1 MINSFIRFKISK
13 NSVVRQAMKKI
24 GGLLFALTACAGVA
38 HGDVVLETG
47 FEGSSSLPTGW
58 TENQISGSANL
69 TIQSGGGGGR
79 PSTANSGSNNATIYA
94 TNTNENITRLITPTF
109 NTIGYT
115 TVTLSFYHA
124 QPVWIYENNPDQDE
138 LKVFFSDDGGAS
150 WTELAHYTNDI
161 QNWTQRTLNL
171 PTTSANSQIAFE
183 GNASYGYGASLD
195 DIVVTGSPTLKSTFS
210 INTSDADASEEGPDS
225 GTWTITRTGNTSG
238 SLSLNY
244 TLSGTATAGLD
255 YTVDTPSPISF
266 AAGQTSVV
274 VTMTPIDDA
283 VVAEND
289 ESVTLTLEADA
300 AYFIDNA
307 SADIPISDNDRADL
321 NILILGSDRSFS
333 EGGENG
339 VVHEKPFNPAGIA
352 SHLKEIIDQ
361 HELITDSVN
370 VVHDSIYKEKNQVVN
385 YSGSSTYS
393 FTSRCYSLAQH
404 YMWPEGKDARLADLQ
419 GEGDTEWDYIV
430 LSFDPYI
437 LANFPGM
444 VAEGVKLIQDAVS
457 QSANPAQVVLLAQWP
472 ENSSTFNADDFNEV
486 VYRVGDSADLPVVPA
501 GKAWDSMPSQD
512 TNAAHPTPKGEYL
525 AAAAIY
531 SWLYD
536 NSASSS
542 NYTYVDASTTS
553 AIADHALSVVQANAG
568 ASQYT
573 GDYTDINPFKMK
585 YVNKRVVSFRETGTS
600 TEDRIRF
607 ALDRLDDVQRITFST
622 SGYAGASGTRWDFNY
637 GRGNDGWE
645 DDKDYEVDPNK
656 YDRSYGFP
664 MHHYNTSNAPITMPY
679 GIDKHYQNGIS
690 YEDGTDLG
698 IAYNMIRPGPPITRE
713 LSLPEDVRAI
723 PIRLIWLKMREVF
736 PGFNP
741 LGDSTHM
748 NNHLNDATAAFMY
761 TLLSGRCPVVEEP
774 ATEGSTAWQQWL
786 GHKIGYETAWQMAH
800 LTTRAPGFRVLPS
813 STSATTVTPTST
825 ETMTVQFV
833 NPPQA
838 DVTVTVS
845 ISNPTAAIVGP
856 KTLVFTP
863 SNYNTPQVVTVA
875 GIPGDSG
882 SEAFDVVFSTS
893 SEDSIYDGLSDAWGY
908 TNNRSSTVAVTQVD
922 NGTSQVVTAQYNAV
936 DISLNVAGA
945 NASNTIFAGPANGSI
960 TWSGSADIE
969 YTPSGDYLGTDQ
981 IVYAVTIGGTQTIGS
996 IDITVQFP
1004 DGQVSATA
1012 GDGAASEEGPD
1023 NGTFVISR
1031 FGDTT
1036 DALDVFFSMS
1046 GTATQASDYTLSH
1059 TSPVTIPAGQSS
1071 VTLTLTPMDD
1081 SVFGEEIESAILTI
1095 TEDAAYPIGIASAT
1109 ITIAD
1114 NDNNAPEANAGPD
1127 QNVILSGSAPWSPAQ
1142 TTTELWL
1149 DAADD
1154 STITRSGDL
1163 VSEWRDKSDND
1174 RHASQ
1179 ATSGSQPSWTF
1190 EGLNG
1195 KDVLTFD
1202 GTSEFLNLG
1211 TGLDFVAG
1219 TSHSAF
1225 IVLADI
1231 TNYSNI
1237 YGAANGSSGS
1247 SSLHVGFA
1255 NANTYRMNY
1264 WSHDY
1269 GPSIT
1274 ANFESNGS
1282 ILNYVWEVGS
1292 PKQILANGK
1301 SEGTGHNAQTIG
1313 TMAGGGRIGNIVGQG
1328 YIGGKIAEM
1337 VFLTGTVAQADR
1349 ERMEGYLAHKWGL
1362 AGNLA
1367 SSHPYKNQAPGGSGV
1382 LVNLNGTV
1390 TDADGQTPTSLW
1402 TKVSGPGVV
1411 VFGDASAV
1419 DTTATFTQVGTY
1431 VLRLTADDSYA
1442 QTFDEV
1448 TITVSEAQSF
1458 AGWIFG
1464 YDLDGQIA
1472 PQDDFDGDGIPNVV
1486 ENYFGTHPGTF
1497 NPGLALTQVTT
1508 GGAGDSIFTFTH
1520 PISDN
1525 PAADLTASYRWSNDL
1540 SSFHGNGDTES
1551 GGTKVDFIA
1560 GTPSNGEVTVTATV
1574 SGTETDR
1581 VFVTV
1586 EVILE

>member
-1 MINSFIRFKISK
+1 M
-13 NSVVRQAMKKI
+13 
-24 GGLLFALTACAGVA
+24 A
-38 HGDVVLETG
+38 HGDIVLETG
-47 FEGSSSLPTGW
+47 FEFSSGLPAGW
-58 TENQISGSANL
+58 TENQISGSAATW
-69 TIQSGGGGGR
+69 TIQQGGGANGGSG
-79 PSTANSGSNNATIYA
+79 PSLPNSGSNNATLFIN
-94 TNTNENITRLITPTF
+94 NTNDSITRLITPTF
-109 NTIGYT
+109 DTDGYT
-115 TVTLSFYHA
+115 TTSLTFWHTQKFWS
-124 QPVWIYENNPDQDE
+124 PDQDE
-138 LKVFFSDDGGAS
+138 LKVFFSSDGGS
-150 WTELAHYTNDI
+150 TWTQLAHYTGDTPD
-161 QNWTQRTLNL
+161 WTQRTLNL

-183 GNASYGYGASLD
+183 GNAKYGYGVCLD
-195 DIVVTGSPTLKSTFS
+195 DIVVTGSPSFKSTFS
-210 INTSDADASEEGPDS
+210 ISATDADASEVGPDS
-225 GTWTITRTGNTSG
+225 GSWTITRTGNTTG
-238 SLSLNY
+238 AVSLVY
-244 TLSGTATAGLD
+244 TLSGTATQGSD

-266 AAGQTSVV
+266 AAGQTSAI
-274 VTMTPIDDA
+274 VTLLPVDDT
-283 VVAEND
+283 VGGERDEVA
-289 ESVTLTLEADA
+289 TLTLTEDTD
-300 AYFIDNA
+300 YFINA
-307 SADIPISDNDRADL
+307 SSAGISIYDDDPADL
-321 NILILGSDRSFS
+321 NILVIGSTNSYSDRESGLPDVS
-333 EGGENG
+333 
-339 VVHEKPFNPAGIA
+339 HEKPFNPAGIA
-352 SHLKEIIDQ
+352 SHLEEIIDQ
-361 HELITDSVN
+361 HQLITDSVN

-404 YMWPEGKDARLADLQ
+404 YMWPEGKDARLADLR

-472 ENSSTFNADDFNEV
+472 ENSSTFSVGDFNEV
-486 VYRVGDSADLPVVPA
+486 VYRVGNSADLPVVPA
-501 GKAWDSMPSQD
+501 GKAWDSLPSQD
-512 TNAAHPTPKGEYL
+512 TNAAHPTPNGEYL

-600 TEDRIRF
+600 TEDRIRN
-607 ALDRLDDVQRITFST
+607 ALTRLDDVQRITFST
-622 SGYAGASGTRWDFNY
+622 SGYAGGSGTRWDFNY
-637 GRGNDGWE
+637 GRGNDWWE

-664 MHHYNTSNAPITMPY
+664 MHHYTTSNAPITMPY
-679 GIDKHYQNGIS
+679 GIDKHYQNGIT

-698 IAYNMIRPGPPITRE
+698 IAYNMIRPNTRE

-723 PIRLIWLKMREVF
+723 PIRLMWLKMREVF

-774 ATEGSTAWQQWL
+774 ATQGSSEWQQWL

-838 DVTVTVS
+838 DVTVTVL
-845 ISNPTAAIVGP
+845 ISNPTAAIAGP

-863 SNYNTPQVVTVA
+863 SNYNTPQAVTVA
-875 GIPGDSG
+875 GIPGASG
-882 SEAFDVVFSTS
+882 SEAFEVVFSTS
-893 SEDSIYDGLSDAWGY
+893 SDDEVYDGLSDAWRY

-945 NASNTIFAGPANGSI
+945 NASNTIFTGPANGSI

-1012 GDGAASEEGPD
+1012 GDAAASEEGPD

-1046 GTATQASDYTLSH
+1046 GTATPGSDYTLSH
-1059 TSPVTIPAGQSS
+1059 TSPVTIPAGQNS
-1071 VTLTLTPMDD
+1071 VILTLTPVDD
-1081 SVFGEEIESAILTI
+1081 AVFGEEIESAILTI

-1109 ITIAD
+1109 ISIAD
-1114 NDNNAPEANAGPD
+1114 NDNNAPVANAGPD

-1231 TNYSNI
+1231 TSYSNI
-1237 YGAANGSSGS
+1237 YGAANGNSGS

-1282 ILNYVWEVGS
+1282 ILNYVWEVGA

-1301 SEGTGHNAQTIG
+1301 SEGTGHNAQAIG

-1328 YIGGKIAEM
+1328 FIGGKIAEM

-1390 TDADGQTPTSLW
+1390 TDEDGQTPTSLW

-1411 VFGDASAV
+1411 LFGDASAV
-1419 DTTATFTQVGTY
+1419 DTTATFTQAGTY
-1431 VLRLTADDSYA
+1431 VLRLAADDSYA

-1448 TITVSEAQSF
+1448 TITVTTTQSF

-1472 PQDDFDGDGIPNVV
+1472 PQDDFDGDGIPNAV